1 MLAIGRAYPTISR
14 SVSCSGLRLFS
25 SGSNNGRQIQ
35 LGGIYPPLTTPFN
48 VDETIAFDK
57 LASNLTQYAQIPFAG
72 YVVQGSNGEYPYL
85 ENEEKLQIVKFVKDF
100 IKESNKPLIAGSGC
114 ESTKATV
121 KLTEAMAACGADAVM
136 VVTPAYFKISMN
148 DAAMI
153 SHYTTVADSSSV
165 PVILYSVPANTGID
179 LSIDAIQ
186 ILAKHPNIIGL
197 KDSGGDVTRIG
208 SIVQKTRGQDFKVL
222 SGSASFLLPSYL
234 AGSVGG
240 VCALANVLG
249 DVLCHMHSLY
259 ENNVIDKEL
268 QRRLIDPN
276 NMVTRRFGVAGMK
289 AALDLFGYYGGPNR
303 SPMLSVSAEARQVIK
318 KAFIDNEFVPQL
330 R

>member
-1 MLAIGRAYPTISR
+1 M
-14 SVSCSGLRLFS
+14 
-25 SGSNNGRQIQ
+25 Q
-35 LGGIYPPLTTPFN
+35 LI
-48 VDETIAFDK
+48 K
-57 LASNLTQYAQIPFAG
+57 LLYS
-72 YVVQGSNGEYPYL
+72 
-85 ENEEKLQIVKFVKDF
+85 
-100 IKESNKPLIAGSGC
+100 
-114 ESTKATV
+114 
-121 KLTEAMAACGADAVM
+121 
-136 VVTPAYFKISMN
+136 
-148 DAAMI
+148 
-153 SHYTTVADSSSV
+153 
-165 PVILYSVPANTGID
+165 YSVPANTGID

-276 NMVTRRFGVAGMK
+276 NMVFSNSSQNSSQNNCCLK
-289 AALDLFGYYGGPNR
+289 IFI
-303 SPMLSVSAEARQVIK
+303 LSR
-318 KAFIDNEFVPQL
+318 
-330 R
+330 

>member
-1 MLAIGRAYPTISR
+1 MLCFGRAYPAISR
-14 SVSCSGLRLFS
+14 ILPSCVRPYS
-25 SGSNNGRQIQ
+25 SAVIPDEKGIQ

-48 VDETIAFDK
+48 ADETISFDK
-57 LASNLTQYAQIPFAG
+57 LADNLTQYARIPFAG
-72 YVVQGSNGEYPYL
+72 YVVQGSNGEYPFL
-85 ENEEKLQIVKFVKDF
+85 EKEEKLQIVKFVKDF

-114 ESTKATV
+114 ESTKATIR
-121 KLTEAMAACGADAVM
+121 LTEEMAACGADAVM
-136 VVTPAYFKISMN
+136 VVTPSYFKISMN

-153 SHYTTVADSSSV
+153 AHYTTVADSSPV

-259 ENNVIDKEL
+259 EKNIIDKEL

-289 AALDLFGYYGGPNR
+289 AALDMFGYYGGPNR
-303 SPMLSVSAEARQVIK
+303 SPMLSVSAEARLVIK
-318 KAFIDNEFVPQL
+318 KAFVDNEFVPQS